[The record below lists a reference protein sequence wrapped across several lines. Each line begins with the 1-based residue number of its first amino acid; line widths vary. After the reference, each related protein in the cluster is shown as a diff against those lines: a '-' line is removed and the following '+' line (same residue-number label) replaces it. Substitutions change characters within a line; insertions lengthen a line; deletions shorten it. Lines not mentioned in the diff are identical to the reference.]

1 MLANYHTHT
10 SRCHH
15 AIGSDEEY
23 IQKAIAEGLKIL
35 GFSDHAPYLYP
46 NGYVSY
52 YKMTPDEAPEYFS
65 SLSALR
71 EKYKDYIKIH
81 IGYEAEY
88 YPEIWNETVEFWKTA
103 NSPEYII
110 LGQHFSTQEY
120 APAEKRHHSTA
131 GTDDCAKL
139 IDYTNL
145 VIDAVNTG
153 KFTYVAHPD
162 LFNFFG
168 DEDLYREQVRR
179 LVLATKAKNVPL
191 EINILGL
198 RTKRNYPTPLFWDE
212 ASKLNPGVVIGCDAH
227 DPKDVANKD
236 DVLNALRFADK
247 YKLNVI
253 EEIELVNPFN

>member
-15 AIGSDEEY
+15 SIGSDEEY

-88 YPEIWNETVEFWKTA
+88 YPAIWEETLKFWQNA
-103 NSPEYII
+103 NSPEYMI
-110 LGQHFSTQEY
+110 LGQHYSSEEFVPESI
-120 APAEKRHHSTA
+120 HNHSTD
-131 GTDDCAKL
+131 GTDNNEKL
-139 IDYTNL
+139 LNYTNL
-145 VIDAVNTG
+145 VIDGINTG
-153 KFTYVAHPD
+153 KFSYVAHPD
-162 LFNFFG
+162 VFNFFG
-168 DEDLYREQVRR
+168 DADFYRDNVKK
-179 LVLATKAKNVPL
+179 LVLAANAKNLPL

-198 RTKRNYPTPLFWDE
+198 RTKRNYPSPLFWE
-212 ASKLNPGVVIGCDAH
+212 TASALNPKVIIGCDAH

>member
-52 YKMTPDEAPEYFS
+52 YKMTPNEAPEYFS

-139 IDYTNL
+139 IELLASIYDKKRICAQMKKKFGALDERYMKRAEDML
-145 VIDAVNTG
+145 FGEFAVALGID
-153 KFTYVAHPD
+153 
-162 LFNFFG
+162 
-168 DEDLYREQVRR
+168 
-179 LVLATKAKNVPL
+179 KNEVQAY
-191 EINILGL
+191 IS
-198 RTKRNYPTPLFWDE
+198 KR
-212 ASKLNPGVVIGCDAH
+212 IGCDIAE
-227 DPKDVANKD
+227 V
-236 DVLNALRFADK
+236 
-247 YKLNVI
+247 
-253 EEIELVNPFN
+253 